1 MLLTHT
7 ILAVA
12 VCLVQHSACARRLNG
27 RQVIQGERDSAPIYI
42 LDWGFHDAQEAPQR
56 HLSICDQKSIGFATS
71 RCRGKRR
78 VTATIGGACEFI
90 EQMLPYLER
99 ALEHPD
105 MTEEL
110 ADVLLM
116 LVVAL

>member
-1 MLLTHT
+1 MLK
-7 ILAVA
+7 
-12 VCLVQHSACARRLNG
+12 
-27 RQVIQGERDSAPIYI
+27 
-42 LDWGFHDAQEAPQR
+42 R
-56 HLSICDQKSIGFATS
+56 HPNAICNQKSIGFATS

-116 LVVAL
+116 LVVALEYRVESDIWISK